1 MKSRTSCCKGVLLKH
16 DIARFY
22 PIWVLYTLMLALIFV
37 FPMTVVT
44 GVYDRLNMLTN
55 YNEGIVFVNF
65 FYALVNAQLLF
76 GDLFSP
82 KMCNALHAMPVRRDT
97 FYWAHMAAGLLFAF
111 VPDVILTFV
120 YMALIPSF
128 AWTAWGF
135 LAVALG
141 SYLFFYSLAALCCML
156 SGNRI
161 GAILIYGIVNFFAVL
176 VSWYASEIFG
186 TMLYGVRVDDHAIM
200 QFCPVVAMFANY
212 LDVTLAAGSGYP
224 NYVVEYVRF
233 VDGFIPLAVYA
244 GLGVVLMAAA
254 QVAYRLRR
262 LESAGDLLA
271 VEKLK
276 PAFLVTF
283 TLTVGAFF
291 HLFGRMVDNAIA
303 VPFLIVGLAVGYVA
317 GLMLVK
323 KQMNVWKA
331 KNFVL
336 LGAIVGALVAGLVIT
351 ALDPL
356 GIASFV
362 PDVEDIAGVNVYT
375 KNINDVYYGDY
386 DSTNMP
392 PMEDAAHI
400 EDALALHRF
409 SMEHRKTIY
418 QGNLVTQMIGLYD
431 WRMMDGA
438 MPTAICYTMKDGR
451 KISRYYIT
459 PLDSEGAQYAGR
471 LLSSVE
477 STLYFHE
484 KDLDSFVEGVDL
496 IRLNQIYNLGRHEG
510 WVITNKEEI
519 KGLLQA
525 YIKDC
530 KEGTTVQYYTY
541 QNAKGEV
548 GQIGWIDIQMVEKK
562 YIPTRTVYDDNPHVL
577 QWLDDNGYHL
587 TTPEEYDIENGYEP
601 ETVHWG

>member
-16 DIARFY
+16 DILRFY

-37 FPMTVVT
+37 FPMSTVNT
-44 GVYDRLNMLTN
+44 VYEQLSVLSDYMMAMPL
-55 YNEGIVFVNF
+55 VNF

-76 GDLFSP
+76 GDIFNP

-97 FYWAHMAAGLLFAF
+97 FYWAHMAAGLLFAV
-111 VPDVILTFV
+111 VPDLILTFV
-120 YMALIPSF
+120 YMAMIPSH

-135 LAVALG
+135 LAVAVG
-141 SYLFFYSLAALCCML
+141 SYLFFFTLAVLCCML
-156 SGNRI
+156 SGNRV

-176 VSWYASEIFG
+176 VSWYASQVFG
-186 TMLYGVRVDDHAIM
+186 TLLYGVRVDDHSIM
-200 QFCPVVAMFANY
+200 RFCPVVAIVGNY
-212 LDVTLAAGSGYP
+212 LEVNMKAGSGYP
-224 NYVVEYVRF
+224 NYVLESVRF
-233 VDGFIPLAVYA
+233 GADFLPLAIYA
-244 GLGVVLMAAA
+244 GIGVVLMAAS

-262 LESAGDLLA
+262 LEAAGDLLA

-276 PAFLVTF
+276 PVFLVTF

-291 HLFGRMVDNAIA
+291 HLFGRLVDNSIA
-303 VPFLIVGLAVGYVA
+303 VPFLIAGIAVGYVA

-331 KNFVL
+331 KNFVQ

-418 QGNLVTQMIGLYD
+418 QGNLVTRMVGLHD

-438 MPTAICYTMKDGR
+438 MPTAICYTMKDGS

-459 PLDSEGAQYAGR
+459 PLNSEGARYAGR

-484 KDLDSFVEGVDL
+484 KDLDSFVEDVGL
-496 IRLNQIYNLGRHEG
+496 IRLNQIYNLGRRDG

-530 KEGTTVQYYTY
+530 KEGTTVQYYSY
-541 QNAKGEV
+541 QNANGEV
-548 GQIGWIDIQMVEKK
+548 DQIGWIDIQMVEKK
-562 YIPTRTVYDDNPHVL
+562 YIPTRTIYMDNPHVL
-577 QWLDDNGYHL
+577 QWLDDNGYHMM
-587 TTPEEYDIENGYEP
+587 TPEEYDAQTGHEP
-601 ETVHWG
+601 KTVYRG